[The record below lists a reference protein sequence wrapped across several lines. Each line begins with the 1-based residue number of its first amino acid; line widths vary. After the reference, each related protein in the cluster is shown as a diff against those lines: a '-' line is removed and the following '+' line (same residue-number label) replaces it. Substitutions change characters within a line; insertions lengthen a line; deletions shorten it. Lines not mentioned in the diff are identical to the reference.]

1 MLRDIKRMMVGDLT
15 DTDGA
20 VKILSRRFNREYNRD
35 TIHLYVRQGK
45 IQAYI
50 FQGGELVPRDESN
63 ITRGKDLIFV
73 RADIAGLEKPRSPGK
88 PTKEAVL

>member
-1 MLRDIKRMMVGDLT
+1 MLVGDLT

-20 VKILSRRFNREYNRD
+20 VKILCRRFNREYNRD

-50 FQGGELVPRDESN
+50 FQGGELVPRDPKHP
-63 ITRGKDLIFV
+63 TRGKDLIFV
-73 RADIAGLEKPRSPGK
+73 RADIEGLEQPRSPGK
-88 PTKEAVL
+88 PTKVKVI